1 MVVMGIILLIIAS
14 IPLPLYLT
22 RLLSVYFNM
31 KTDFQFDIWVM
42 GIMTIEAMCAGGS
55 YYCLLFSLF

>member
-14 IPLPLYLT
+14 IPLPMYLT

-31 KTDFQFDIWVM
+31 KTDFQFDI
-42 GIMTIEAMCAGGS
+42 
-55 YYCLLFSLF
+55 